1 MRDSYDV
8 IVIGG
13 GHAGCEAAMAASA
26 LGSSVLLISMDTL
39 AFAKMSCNPA
49 VGGIAKGQI
58 VREIDALGGWTGII
72 TDRSTLQFRMLN
84 RSKGP
89 AMWSPRAQCDKIAFS
104 LNWKRVLF
112 EAPRLDI
119 CEDIADKFL
128 FVGGSVSGVHTVSG
142 RTFYAGAIILTA
154 GTFLGGKTFIGM
166 QSRPGGRIGE
176 SPSYG
181 LTEQLKSLGIKAG
194 RMKTGTPPRID
205 ITSVDTASLPLQL
218 GDSQPRR
225 FSFLHEPSKVQREG
239 RQLPCYILH
248 TNERVHDIL
257 RSGFSESP
265 MFTGMIH
272 GRGPR
277 YCPSIEDKLRVFPD
291 KTSHQLFLEP
301 EAERGNEYY
310 LQGFS
315 SSLPLKVQIDAL
327 HAIEG
332 MENARIFR
340 PAYAVEYDYFD
351 PLQLSSSLEM
361 KTIPGLFLAGQVN
374 GTTGYEEAA
383 GQGIMAGINAYLRLV
398 GKDPFVLHRDE
409 AYIGVLIDDLVT
421 KGVDEPYR
429 MFTSRSEY
437 RILLRQDNADER
449 LTPRSYAIGLASE
462 ERMKGCDEKRS
473 AINKLN
479 LFCYNTLL
487 KPSEVNPYLSSVGSS
502 AIAESKKI
510 AELDTRPEVSLK
522 DLLSIVPCGT
532 KKNYS
537 YCHKQTPSVDDTAS
551 GNSTSSSGHH
561 SSAAAGSSV
570 PGSSPSSA
578 AASLASGMESSC
590 AAHQSTLPIS
600 SHSSLEPSSSH
611 EVGLLSVEHSSAPIS
626 SSAGVGPSGLGF
638 NSLHSDTL
646 SSEVIESVEIGIRYK
661 GYLERELRNA
671 EKLHHLENLKIPSDF
686 DFSRVMGLSIECRQ
700 KLAKYKPLTIA
711 QASRISGVS
720 PSDISVLLVYF
731 GR

>member
-1 MRDSYDV
+1 
-8 IVIGG
+8 
-13 GHAGCEAAMAASA
+13 
-26 LGSSVLLISMDTL
+26 
-39 AFAKMSCNPA
+39 
-49 VGGIAKGQI
+49 
-58 VREIDALGGWTGII
+58 
-72 TDRSTLQFRMLN
+72 
-84 RSKGP
+84 
-89 AMWSPRAQCDKIAFS
+89 
-104 LNWKRVLF
+104 
-112 EAPRLDI
+112 
-119 CEDIADKFL
+119 
-128 FVGGSVSGVHTVSG
+128 
-142 RTFYAGAIILTA
+142 
-154 GTFLGGKTFIGM
+154 
-166 QSRPGGRIGE
+166 
-176 SPSYG
+176 
-181 LTEQLKSLGIKAG
+181 
-194 RMKTGTPPRID
+194 
-205 ITSVDTASLPLQL
+205 
-218 GDSQPRR
+218 
-225 FSFLHEPSKVQREG
+225 
-239 RQLPCYILH
+239 
-248 TNERVHDIL
+248 
-257 RSGFSESP
+257 
-265 MFTGMIH
+265 
-272 GRGPR
+272 
-277 YCPSIEDKLRVFPD
+277 
-291 KTSHQLFLEP
+291 
-301 EAERGNEYY
+301 
-310 LQGFS
+310 
-315 SSLPLKVQIDAL
+315 
-327 HAIEG
+327 
-332 MENARIFR
+332 
-340 PAYAVEYDYFD
+340 
-351 PLQLSSSLEM
+351 
-361 KTIPGLFLAGQVN
+361 
-374 GTTGYEEAA
+374 
-383 GQGIMAGINAYLRLV
+383 MAGINAYLRLV

-537 YCHKQTPSVDDTAS
+537 YCHKQIPSVDDTAS

-561 SSAAAGSSV
+561 SSVAAGSSV
-570 PGSSPSSA
+570 PGSSPLSA
-578 AASLASGMESSC
+578 VRSMATEAESSC

-611 EVGLLSVEHSSAPIS
+611 GVGLLSVEHSSAPIS

-638 NSLHSDTL
+638 NSLHTDTL
-646 SSEVIESVEIGIRYK
+646 SPEVIESVEIGIRYK